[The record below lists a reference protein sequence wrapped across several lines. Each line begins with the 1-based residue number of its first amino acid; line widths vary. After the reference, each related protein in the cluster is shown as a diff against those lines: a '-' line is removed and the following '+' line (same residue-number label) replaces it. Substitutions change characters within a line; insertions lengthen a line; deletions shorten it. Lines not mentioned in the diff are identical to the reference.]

1 VNRARRTS
9 RLYDRNRLA
18 VEATRQV
25 RRLVRKGLTPAHAQH
40 EVASAIQAAAME
52 MHEAAEAAARRAA

>member
-1 VNRARRTS
+1 VNQARRTS
-9 RLYDRNRLA
+9 HLYSGNRLA

-25 RRLVRKGLTPAHAQH
+25 RRLVRQGLTPAQAEH
-40 EVASAIQAAAME
+40 EVAGAIQAAAME